1 MGTNFSILGIIWPG
15 VQPTIC
21 YSQDRH
27 CETQKSASNMFVFMM
42 TRLESVRLEF
52 RAGLKNISNT
62 LMAKALQEC
71 PNSGINTLQPSY
83 LDEQVFPR
91 GFLRDFTTKIFF
103 TIIIVP
109 VILRNCF
116 SFVFAKGIL
125 WAEAVFLEARPQR
138 KTKSVDALKKC
149 EHDPHVLL
157 AVAKY
162 ECALNTFSS
171 SLLCTS
177 SSIAP
182 DYFCVCEGCSGASA
196 KSPRP
201 ESGSWGRWRSNQT
214 WGMPGLSSASSSCST
229 AQR

>member
-1 MGTNFSILGIIWPG
+1 M
-15 VQPTIC
+15 
-21 YSQDRH
+21 RH
-27 CETQKSASNMFVFMM
+27 KSASSMFVFVM

-83 LDEQVFPR
+83 LDEQVSPPED
-91 GFLRDFTTKIFF
+91 FLRDFIFTTKIFF
-103 TIIIVP
+103 TIIVP

-116 SFVFAKGIL
+116 SLVFAKGIL

-162 ECALNTFSS
+162 ECALSTFSS

-201 ESGSWGRWRSNQT
+201 ESGS
-214 WGMPGLSSASSSCST
+214 
-229 AQR
+229 